1 MRVSTPRAIFL
12 KPLAVMMTAAAV
24 PMVMAAPLS
33 LPPVTVAGEAEE
45 GPRVSV
51 APAEAPAA
59 GPTTARLLKRVPGGN
74 VNYNGPLSGIVQYRG
89 MYGTRVN
96 TRIDGLPMA
105 SGGPNLMDPPLHYA
119 PMPLLE
125 AVEVHRG
132 IAPVSA
138 GNESIGGHVDA
149 RLKSSTF
156 TTGEAVE
163 FHGDIS
169 ANAQT
174 GDDGYGLGG
183 LLWGANRSHRF
194 HVLGVAEEGDDT
206 RFTGG
211 DIHPTEYERT
221 AHGFGYGFRR
231 GGHEFAVDVLRNET
245 DDAGTPALPMDI
257 RFFDTDKFSLGY
269 KGAFGAHRLEARLFY
284 TEVDHLMTNF
294 HLRQPP
300 PAPAR
305 FRQAAATSDARGF
318 EVEVRRPA
326 AGGELALGADGHF
339 ADHDT
344 DIFNPNNGAFFVN
357 NYNGVERDRLGLF
370 AEWQAAVG
378 EGSGY
383 ELGVRYTRVD
393 MDADEVDGTPA
404 RMMMGPR
411 MLRDRFNAAD
421 RDRTDHN
428 VDVVAT
434 FFHDLS
440 EELRVDIGVG
450 RKTRSPSYQEAFL
463 WLPLESTAG
472 LADRKRYV
480 GDVDLDPEVAYEVD
494 AGLEWRRGG
503 AYAAPRVF
511 YKRVDDYIQGVPS
524 GDPVVIAVSTMN
536 GDPRPLQFANVDAE
550 LYGLDA
556 RFGLAF
562 SDRLVMDGVVSYV
575 RGERRDIDDDLYRI
589 APLTATLALTYETA
603 AWSVTT
609 EAELVAE
616 QDRVS
621 ATNEE
626 DPTGGYGLLH
636 VFGHYRLADG
646 LVLGAGINNLLDK
659 EHAEHLSG
667 YNRVRN
673 SDVAVGERLPGAGRS
688 LFARLNYSW

>member
-1 MRVSTPRAIFL
+1 MRVPTPHALFL
-12 KPLAVMMTAAAV
+12 KPLAVIMTAAAM
-24 PMVMAAPLS
+24 PMAMAAPLS
-33 LPPVTVAGEAEE
+33 LPPIIVAGEAEE
-45 GPRVSV
+45 GPRVTV
-51 APAEAPAA
+51 APLEAPAA

-96 TRIDGLPMA
+96 TRVDGLPMA

-149 RLKSSTF
+149 RLKTSAFVAGDTM
-156 TTGEAVE
+156 E

-169 ANAQT
+169 ASAQS

-206 RFTGG
+206 RFSGG
-211 DIHPTEYERT
+211 DIRPTEYERT
-221 AHGFGYGFRR
+221 AHGLGYGFRR

-257 RFFDTDKFSLGY
+257 RFFDTDKLSLSYG
-269 KGAFGAHRLEARLFY
+269 GTAGDTRLEARLFY
-284 TEVDHLMTNF
+284 SDVDHLMTNF

-300 PAPAR
+300 PPAM

-318 EVEVRRPA
+318 EVSAHTPA
-326 AGGELALGADGHF
+326 AGGALSVGVDGHF

-344 DIFNPNNGAFFVN
+344 DIFNPNNPAFFVN
-357 NYNGVERDRLGLF
+357 NFNGVERDRLGLF
-370 AEWQAAVG
+370 AEWRAPTG
-378 EGSGY
+378 EHSGY
-383 ELGVRYTRVD
+383 GLGVRYTRVD
-393 MDADEVDGTPA
+393 MDANAVDGTPA
-404 RMMMGPR
+404 RLMMGPR
-411 MLRDRFNAAD
+411 VLRDRFNAAD

-440 EELRVDIGVG
+440 EELRVDVGLG

-472 LADRKRYV
+472 LADGKRYV

-494 AGLEWRRGG
+494 AGLEWRRGR

-511 YKRVDDYIQGVPS
+511 YKRVDDYIHGVPAT
-524 GDPVVIAVSTMN
+524 DPVVIAVSTTN

-562 SDRLVMDGVVSYV
+562 SDRLAVDGVVSYV
-575 RGERRDIDDDLYRI
+575 RGQRRDIDDDLYRI
-589 APLTATLALTYETA
+589 APLSATLALTYETA
-603 AWSVTT
+603 AWAATT
-609 EAELVAE
+609 EVELVAE

-626 DPTGGYGLLH
+626 DPTAGYGLLH
-636 VFGHYRLADG
+636 VFGHYRLPNG
-646 LVLGAGINNLLDK
+646 LVLGAGVNNLLDK
-659 EHAEHLSG
+659 DHAEHLNG
-667 YNRVRN
+667 FNRVRN
-673 SDVAVGERLPGAGRS
+673 SDVAVGERLPGTGRS
-688 LFARLNYSW
+688 LFARLDYSW

>member
-1 MRVSTPRAIFL
+1 MQVPMFRSVFVWSVVL
-12 KPLAVMMTAAAV
+12 VMTAGAMPVTAAE
-24 PMVMAAPLS
+24 PLS
-33 LPPVTVAGEAEE
+33 LPPVTVTGEAED
-45 GPRVSV
+45 GPRMTVVPARTSV
-51 APAEAPAA
+51 A
-59 GPTTARLLKRVPGGN
+59 GPTTAGLLKRVPGGN
-74 VNYNGPLSGIVQYRG
+74 VNHNGPLSGIVQYRG
-89 MYGTRVN
+89 MYGPRVN
-96 TRIDGLPMA
+96 TRVDGLPMA

-138 GNESIGGHVDA
+138 GNESIGGHVAA
-149 RLKSSTF
+149 RLKSSAF
-156 TTGEAVE
+156 TDGADLE

-169 ANAQT
+169 ASAQT

-183 LLWGANRSHRF
+183 LLWGANRSHRV

-206 RFTGG
+206 RFPGS
-211 DIHPTEYERT
+211 DIHPTEYERS
-221 AHGFGYGFRR
+221 AHGVGYGFRS
-231 GGHEFAVDVLRNET
+231 GGHEFAIDVLRNET

-257 RFFDTDKFSLGY
+257 RFFDTDKVSLSY
-269 KGAFGAHRLEARLFY
+269 ERAVGAHRLKARLFY
-284 TEVDHLMTNF
+284 TDVDHLMTNF

-300 PAPAR
+300 PAG

-318 EVEVRRPA
+318 EVGVQRA
-326 AGGELALGADGHF
+326 AGAGELALGVDGHF

-344 DIFNPNNGAFFVN
+344 DIFNPNNPAFFVN
-357 NYNGVERDRLGLF
+357 NFNGVERDRLGLF
-370 AEWQAAVG
+370 AEWEAPAG
-378 EGSGY
+378 ERSGY
-383 ELGVRYTRVD
+383 GLGVRYTRVD

-404 RMMMGPR
+404 RVMMGPR
-411 MLRDRFNAAD
+411 VLRGRFNAAD

-440 EELRVDIGVG
+440 DELRLDIGLG
-450 RKTRSPSYQEAFL
+450 RKTRSPSYQEAYL
-463 WLPLESTAG
+463 WLPLEATAG

-480 GDVDLDPEVAYEVD
+480 GDVGLDPEVAYEVD

-511 YKRVDDYIQGVPS
+511 YKRVDDYIQGVPAT
-524 GDPVVIAVSTMN
+524 DPVVIAVSKAN

-550 LYGLDA
+550 LYGFDA

-562 SDRLVMDGVVSYV
+562 SERLAMDGVVSYV

-621 ATNEE
+621 ETNEE
-626 DPTGGYGLLH
+626 DPTGGYGLLN
-636 VFGHYRLADG
+636 VFGHYRLPNG
-646 LVLGAGINNLLDK
+646 LMLGVGINNLFDK
-659 EHAEHLSG
+659 DHAGHLNG
-667 YNRVRN
+667 YNRVRD

-688 LFARLNYSW
+688 LFARMNYSW